1 MSISGLT
8 IIGDRINP
16 GFRSTRVLY
25 DSENFE
31 GLQGLAIRQA
41 QAGAS
46 SLDVNPGVKP
56 RTSPGFLPELIR
68 RLQAATDL
76 PLCLDCPDPAVLEVA
91 LGAYD
96 PDKARGRK
104 PIINSIA
111 ASRWGLKE
119 VLKIRPC
126 QVIVMASER
135 LADGRVTPCKTGE
148 EVRASARE
156 MIGALKSENMDLR
169 NDDFLVDVSI
179 CTLAADTDGMLGMA
193 LDAIGLIHDD
203 PDLQGVHIMG
213 GLSNLPQHLP
223 SKAVDGSD
231 LKHQLECAFLSV
243 AMPLGFDTVLAT
255 PWPGYAPLP
264 DENFVLRQ
272 FREIIA
278 LRGYD
283 ALMSVMKLY
292 DRTA

>member
-1 MSISGLT
+1 MSIPGLT

-16 GFRSTRVLY
+16 GFRSTRALY
-25 DSENFE
+25 DNDDFE
-31 GLQGLAIRQA
+31 GLQALALRQA
-41 QAGAS
+41 QTGAS
-46 SLDVNPGVKP
+46 ELDVNPGDP
-56 RTSPGFLPELIR
+56 TLTSPGFLARLIGQ
-68 RLQAATDL
+68 LQAAVDL
-76 PLCLDCPDPAVLEVA
+76 PLCMDTPDPALLEIA

-104 PIINSIA
+104 PTINSIA
-111 ASRWGLKE
+111 ASRWGLRE
-119 VLKIRPC
+119 ILKIRPC
-126 QVIVMASER
+126 KVVVMASER
-135 LADGRVTPCKTGE
+135 LVGERVVRCTTGE
-148 EVRASARE
+148 EVHAAARE
-156 MIGALKSENMDLR
+156 MVDVLKSENADMT
-169 NDDFLVDVSI
+169 NDDFFVDVSV
-179 CTLAADTDGMLGMA
+179 CTLAADTDGLLPMA
-193 LDAIGLIHDD
+193 LDAIRLVHDD
-203 PDLQGVHIMG
+203 ADLQGVHIMG

-243 AMPLGFDTVLAT
+243 AVPMGFDTVLGT
-255 PWPGYAPLP
+255 PWRGYALLP
-264 DENFVLRQ
+264 EDNFVLRQ